1 MFFLAIFIPVSSI
14 FVSRNVF
21 RITEFVNRIW
31 PFQFFFVPF
40 QSMKAIKRLIAQ
52 SQEFF
57 ESNLMQN
64 VELRT
69 VSYS

>member
-1 MFFLAIFIPVSSI
+1 MYARFGGFIYLLYLCIRQRV
-14 FVSRNVF
+14 
-21 RITEFVNRIW
+21 
-31 PFQFFFVPF
+31 
-40 QSMKAIKRLIAQ
+40 IKRLVAQ

>member
-1 MFFLAIFIPVSSI
+1 MILCFFSHIHSCFIH
-14 FVSRNVF
+14 FVF